1 MMSVSAT
8 MKWNAKAKIML
19 QQAPE
24 KVVRSIARKTLDY
37 TGTQNL
43 VADSTGAPYRLPA
56 GHSSGATKRTMYS
69 EGVQGSYE
77 TGFYIGNFTDYAMY
91 VYPRTGVTWTNPNT
105 KTRWFEYTWER
116 YGNSFISEAIKECK
130 I

>member
-1 MMSVSAT
+1 MKVEAT
-8 MKWNAKAKIML
+8 FKWNEKARINL
-19 QQAPE
+19 QKAPE
-24 KVVRSIARKTLDY
+24 KIMRSIARQTLDY

-105 KTRWFEYTWER
+105 HTRWFE
-116 YGNSFISEAIKECK
+116 FIWQTKGAGIIDRAIKECK
-130 I
+130 L